1 MMKQQKIAHFLTH
14 QVAEDIYD
22 EENVL
27 IWIDWREAEEDL
39 IDYFNEQL
47 PMSDRIDCEIIEI
60 DKPRGVDITLS
71 LKEKKLTIPF
81 ADDVTDRDSAIRA
94 MQEMIAPHYQ
104 IRWFIES
111 LGGDTLAFVLL
122 PTAQWNELERQFGE
136 RKVHYYFHV
145 ITKDS
150 TMFQMDFDEVSALI
164 EARERELPNI

>member
-1 MMKQQKIAHFLTH
+1 MKQQKIAHFLTY

-122 PTAQWNELERQFGE
+122 PTAQWNKLERQFGE
-136 RKVHYYFHV
+136 RKVHYYFQV
-145 ITKDS
+145 IAKDS
-150 TMFQMDFDEVSALI
+150 TMFQMDFAEVSALL
-164 EARERELPNI
+164 EAREKELSNI

>member
-1 MMKQQKIAHFLTH
+1 MMKQQKIAHFLTY

-122 PTAQWNELERQFGE
+122 PTAQWNKLERQFGE
-136 RKVHYYFHV
+136 RKVHYYFQV
-145 ITKDS
+145 IAKDS
-150 TMFQMDFDEVSALI
+150 TMFQMDFAEVSALL
-164 EARERELPNI
+164 EAREKELSNI

>member
-14 QVAEDIYD
+14 QVVEDIYD

-145 ITKDS
+145 IAKDS
-150 TMFQMDFDEVSALI
+150 TMFQMDFDEVSALL
-164 EARERELPNI
+164 EAREKELPNI